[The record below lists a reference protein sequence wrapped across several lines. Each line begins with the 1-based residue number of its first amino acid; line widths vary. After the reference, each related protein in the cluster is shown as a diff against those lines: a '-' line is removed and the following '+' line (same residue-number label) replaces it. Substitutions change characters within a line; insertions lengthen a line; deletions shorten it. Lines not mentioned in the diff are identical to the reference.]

1 MQVQQS
7 ESTPRANRK
16 HIGLFG
22 CRNAGKSSLIN
33 ALTGQDLAIV
43 SPQKG
48 TTTDPVYKAMEL
60 LPLGPVVFID
70 TPGLDDEGE
79 LGAQRVQKAQ
89 QALNKCDLAL
99 LLIDAQTGPSRA
111 DEAILQL
118 IRAKGIPC
126 IQVWHKSD
134 LRQALQPPPQCLNCI
149 AVSSKT
155 GSKITELKA
164 MMASLLADKEESRHI
179 IADLISPGDLVL
191 LVTPIDEAAPKG
203 RLILPQQQTIRE
215 ILDHH
220 GMALMTQLDELPLLL
235 SKLSSPPRLVVTDS
249 QVFAQVAAKLPA
261 ELPLTS
267 FSMLFARYKG
277 DLASTVRGVK
287 QLQHLQDGD
296 KLLIAEGCTHHRQ
309 CNDIGSVK
317 LPGWINEFTGK
328 KLQYHF
334 CSGGE
339 FPVDLEQFS
348 LVIHCGGCMLNERE
362 MRYRLQ
368 SAANQGVPISNY
380 GVTIAYMHG
389 ILKRSLQ
396 VFPELRE
403 LL

>member
-1 MQVQQS
+1 MQPRRS

-16 HIGLFG
+16 HIGIFG

-33 ALTGQDLAIV
+33 AITGQDLAIV
-43 SPQKG
+43 SAQKG
-48 TTTDPVYKAMEL
+48 TTTDPVYKSMEL
-60 LPLGPVVFID
+60 LPLGPVVLID

-79 LGAQRVQKAQ
+79 LGTQRIKKAQ
-89 QALNKCDLAL
+89 QVLSKCDLAL
-99 LLIDAQTGPSRA
+99 LLIDAQQGPSRA
-111 DEAILQL
+111 DEEILER
-118 IRAKGIPC
+118 ICAKNIPY

-134 LRQALQPPPQCLNCI
+134 LCKKPELPEPCHNCI
-149 AVSSKT
+149 AVSSKLRSNI
-155 GSKITELKA
+155 GELKA
-164 MMASLLADKEESRHI
+164 MMAKLLADEEENRHI
-179 IADLISPGDLVL
+179 IADLIAPGDLIL

-220 GMALMTQLDELPLLL
+220 ATALLAQDSELTTLLP
-235 SKLSSPPRLVVTDS
+235 KLATPPRLVVTDS
-249 QVFAQVAAKLPA
+249 QVFAKVAAVLPPS
-261 ELPLTS
+261 LPLTS

-277 DLASTVRGVK
+277 NLATVVCGAK
-287 QLQHLQDGD
+287 QLDHLQDGD

-317 LPGWINEFTGK
+317 LPGWINKFSGK
-328 KLQYHF
+328 KLQYYF
-334 CSGGE
+334 CSGVE
-339 FPVDLEQFS
+339 FPEDLRQFS
-348 LVIHCGGCMLNERE
+348 LIIHCGGCMLNERE

-368 SAANQGVPISNY
+368 SAKDQAVPISNY
-380 GVTIAYMHG
+380 GVSIAYMHG

-396 VFPELRE
+396 VFPELCE

>member
-339 FPVDLEQFS
+339 FPADLEQFS

>member
-317 LPGWINEFTGK
+317 LPGWINQYTGK